1 MWQEIIAGAL
11 VVGAAAFITR
21 RFWWKKSNTGKAGS
35 SCSSCSG
42 CGSSTKGHCG

>member
-11 VVGAAAFITR
+11 VVGAAAFLTR
-21 RFWWKKSNTGKAGS
+21 RFWWKKSSTGKAGS
-35 SCSSCSG
+35 GCASCSG

>member
-11 VVGAAAFITR
+11 VVGAAAFLTR
-21 RFWWKKSNTGKAGS
+21 RFWWKKSSSKAS
-35 SCSSCSG
+35 SGCASCSG